1 MVRSLRTRRASTA
14 RCFVRILLGREG
26 GNGMRPARTNR
37 TDLTKAC
44 LVAVGLVLVALLMG
58 TQPASGQQAAGR
70 QYSMTDLGTLPG
82 GSISHA
88 LDINSRGQVVGVS
101 STASGEV
108 HAVLWSR

>member
-1 MVRSLRTRRASTA
+1 MRTRRASTA

-26 GNGMRPARTNR
+26 GNGMRSARTNR

-70 QYSMTDLGTLPG
+70 QYSMTDLGTLG
-82 GSISHA
+82 EGRSVAYGIS
-88 LDINSRGQVVGVS
+88 SRGQVVGLS
-101 STASGEV
+101 ATAPEGY
-108 HAVLWSR
+108 HAFLWSK